1 MPDLQSLAQSQPVA
15 WAVLILSVVAVS
27 GLAFGSL
34 KIRGVGLG
42 TAGVLFSGIVFGH
55 FGWRIEPGVQ
65 HFVKEFGLILFV
77 FTIGLQ
83 LGPGFFAAFRRNG
96 LPLNALAASIVLLGA
111 GGSWIVGR
119 WFGIDP
125 LAALGLF
132 SGATTN
138 TPSLGAA
145 QQVIATMTGLDPA
158 RASLPALAY
167 AVSYPAGIAGII
179 ASLLILKLLFRIS
192 PESEAAA
199 FAARTQPKSPPL
211 SRLNLVLENRNL
223 DGLRL
228 SEIPGRRETG
238 VIVSRIS
245 RAGTGIAEAA
255 DEDRVLHVGDIL
267 LAVGQAEALDSF
279 RRIVGS
285 ISEVDLLK
293 ASGPVTFRR
302 VLVTHPEVLG
312 RSVGELALNDR
323 FEVTVTRVT
332 RADLEMGAVPDLK
345 LQFGDQLQV
354 VGEAANLDRAAALLG
369 NSLKELNSTHFIP
382 VFTGIALGVIVG
394 LLPLAIPGLPVPVR
408 LGLAGGPLIIAIL
421 LARIGHFGPLV
432 WHMPITANLAF
443 RELGIT
449 LFLAAVGLGAGEHFF
464 GTVFAPAGLAWL
476 GAAVL
481 IAMVPLLL
489 VGWIARTRL
498 KLDFMSISG
507 LLSGAMTDPPAL
519 AFACAIAKAD
529 SPSVAYATVYPATM
543 LLRILMAQLLA
554 LALAAS

>member
-1 MPDLQSLAQSQPVA
+1 MPDLLSLAHSQPIA
-15 WAVLILSVVAVS
+15 WAVLVLSLVAVS
-27 GLAFGSL
+27 GLALGSL
-34 KIRGVGLG
+34 KVRGIGLG
-42 TAGVLFSGIVFGH
+42 TAGVLFSGILCGH
-55 FGWRIEPGVQ
+55 FGWRIEPAVL

-111 GGSWIVGR
+111 AGTWIAAR
-119 WFGIDP
+119 LFGIDP
-125 LAALGLF
+125 FAAVGLF

-145 QQVIATMTGLDPA
+145 EQVIGAMAGVDPA
-158 RASLPALAY
+158 RSALPALAY

-179 ASLLILKLLFRIS
+179 ASLLLLRVLFRIS
-192 PESEAAA
+192 PESEAAR
-199 FAARTQPKSPPL
+199 FAATHRPKAPPL
-211 SRLNLVLENRNL
+211 SRLNIVVENPNL

-228 SEIPGRRETG
+228 ADIPGRRETG
-238 VIVSRIS
+238 AIVSRIS
-245 RAGTGIAEAA
+245 RAGTGTAEAA
-255 DEDRVLHVGDIL
+255 DEDRVLRTGDIL
-267 LAVGQAEALDSF
+267 LAVGTPESLENF
-279 RRIVGS
+279 RRIVGRVS
-285 ISEVDLLK
+285 DVDLLN
-293 ASGPVTFRR
+293 ASGPVMFRR
-302 VLVTHPEVLG
+302 VLVTHAEILG
-312 RSVGELALNDR
+312 RTVGELALNDR

-332 RADLEMGAVPDLK
+332 RADIEMGAVPDLR
-345 LQFGDQLQV
+345 LQFGDQLMV
-354 VGEAANLDRAAALLG
+354 VGEAANLDRAAAVLG

-394 LLPLAIPGLPVPVR
+394 LVPVAIPGLPAPVR

-421 LARIGHFGPLV
+421 LARIGNIGRLV
-432 WHMPITANLAF
+432 WHMPATANLAF

-464 GTVFAPAGLAWL
+464 ATVFTPAGLAWL
-476 GAAVL
+476 GTAVL

-489 VGWIARTRL
+489 VGWIARKRL
-498 KLDFMSISG
+498 GLDFMSLSG

-519 AFACAIAKAD
+519 AFACAIARDD

-543 LLRILMAQLLA
+543 LLRILTAQLLA
-554 LALAAS
+554 LYLAA

>member
-199 FAARTQPKSPPL
+199 FAARNQPKSPPL

>member
-1 MPDLQSLAQSQPVA
+1 MPDFSSFAHAQPVA
-15 WAVLILSVVAVS
+15 WAVLVLAVVAVS

-34 KIRGVGLG
+34 KFRGVGLG
-42 TAGVLFSGIVFGH
+42 TAGVLFSGILAGH
-55 FGWRIEPGVQ
+55 LGFQVETPIL

-96 LPLNALAASIVLLGA
+96 LPLNGLAAVIVLGGA
-111 GGSWIVGR
+111 AGTWCVAR

-125 LAALGLF
+125 LAAVGLF

-145 QQVIATMTGLDPA
+145 QQVILSLPNIEAA
-158 RASLPALAY
+158 RAALPALAY

-179 ASLLILKLLFRIS
+179 ASLILLKLVFRIS
-192 PESEAAA
+192 PEAEAARHSA
-199 FAARTQPKSPPL
+199 SSQPRSAPL
-211 SRLNLVLENRNL
+211 SRQTLVVENNNL

-228 SEIPGRRETG
+228 GDIPGRRETG
-238 VIVSRIS
+238 VVVSRVN
-245 RAGTGIAEAA
+245 RPGTGRTEAA
-255 DEDRVLHVGDIL
+255 DEDHIVRIGDLL
-267 LAVGQAEALDSF
+267 LAVGTPAALDSF
-279 RRIVGS
+279 RRIVGRVTD
-285 ISEVDLLK
+285 VDLTQ

-302 VLVTHPEVLG
+302 VLVTHRDVLG
-312 RSVGELALNDR
+312 KTVGELALNDR
-323 FEVTVTRVT
+323 FGVTVTRVT
-332 RADLEMGAVPDLK
+332 RADLEMGAVPDLA

-354 VGEAANLDRAAALLG
+354 VGEAANLDQASAVLG

-382 VFTGIALGVIVG
+382 VFTGIALGVAVG
-394 LLPLAIPGLPVPVR
+394 LVPIALPGLPAPLR

-449 LFLAAVGLGAGEHFF
+449 LFLASVGLGAGQHFF
-464 GTVFAPAGLAWL
+464 HSVFTPAGIAWL
-476 GAAVL
+476 GSAFL

-489 VGWIARTRL
+489 VGWFARKRMN
-498 KLDFMSISG
+498 LDFMSISG

-543 LLRILMAQLLA
+543 LLRILTAQLLV
-554 LALAAS
+554 LALAA